1 MRHAAFL
8 LIATVH
14 SLQLQLQLPDRRDA
28 HRAPPPLCKAPRVPL
43 RELTE
48 GSEWEGMVSKITD
61 FGCFVRMGHE
71 QHMGLVH
78 VSSLASERMEKE
90 DVRDFVEQTVG
101 PVGSKVRVLV
111 LGMSFKGNKRVS
123 LQLLDVISRQQME
136 DIVFAR
142 PRDSP
147 PEETAHPG
155 VDRYN
160 DLEPDDDLPE
170 AEELADW
177 EGDDE
182 EDDTTMGMGDDFDD
196 DEFDDEIEGELL
208 VLAGSEDVDDNLR
221 ALEEAGIEL
230 ADGLSI
236 ENVSE

>member
-1 MRHAAFL
+1 MRRAFL

-14 SLQLQLQLPDRRDA
+14 SLQLQLQLPDCRDA
-28 HRAPPPLCKAPRVPL
+28 RRAPQPVCKAPRVPL

-61 FGCFVRMGHE
+61 YGCFVRMGHE
-71 QHMGLVH
+71 QHMGLLH

-90 DVRDFVEQTVG
+90 AVRDFVEQTVG
-101 PVGSKVRVLV
+101 PVGSKVRVMV
-111 LGMSFKGNKRVS
+111 LSMSFKGNKRVS

-147 PEETAHPG
+147 PQEAAHPG

-160 DLEPDDDLPE
+160 DLEPDDDLLE
-170 AEELADW
+170 DELVDW
-177 EGDDE
+177 EGDDG
-182 EDDTTMGMGDDFDD
+182 DDDPTMGMDDDFDDD
-196 DEFDDEIEGELL
+196 DEFDDEIDDELL
-208 VLAGSEDVDDNLR
+208 VLAGSDNLDDNLR

>member
-1 MRHAAFL
+1 
-8 LIATVH
+8 
-14 SLQLQLQLPDRRDA
+14 
-28 HRAPPPLCKAPRVPL
+28 
-43 RELTE
+43 
-48 GSEWEGMVSKITD
+48 
-61 FGCFVRMGHE
+61 
-71 QHMGLVH
+71 
-78 VSSLASERMEKE
+78 
-90 DVRDFVEQTVG
+90 
-101 PVGSKVRVLV
+101 
-111 LGMSFKGNKRVS
+111 
-123 LQLLDVISRQQME
+123 ME

-170 AEELADW
+170 AEELVDW
-177 EGDDE
+177 EGDDD
-182 EDDTTMGMGDDFDD
+182 EDDTTMGMDDDFDD
-196 DEFDDEIEGELL
+196 DEFDDEIDGELL
-208 VLAGSEDVDDNLR
+208 VLAGSEDLDDNLR

>member
-1 MRHAAFL
+1 MRQAFL

-14 SLQLQLQLPDRRDA
+14 SLQLQLPSESRHA
-28 HRAPPPLCKAPRVPL
+28 HRAPPPVCKAPRVPL
-43 RELTE
+43 RELTQ

-61 FGCFVRMGHE
+61 YGCFVRMGHE

-78 VSSLASERMEKE
+78 VSSLAAERMEKE
-90 DVRDFVEQTVG
+90 DVRDFVEETVG
-101 PVGSKVRVLV
+101 PVGSQVRVLV
-111 LGMSFKGNKRVS
+111 LGISFKGTKRIS

-142 PRDSP
+142 PRDAP
-147 PEETAHPG
+147 PEGTAYAG

-160 DLEPDDDLPE
+160 DLEPDDEILEDEPVDRE
-170 AEELADW
+170 A
-177 EGDDE
+177 DDG
-182 EDDTTMGMGDDFDD
+182 EDSTMALDDDDDDDD
-196 DEFDDEIEGELL
+196 DEFDDEIDGELQK
-208 VLAGSEDVDDNLR
+208 LAGSDDLDDNLR

-230 ADGLSI
+230 LDGLSI